1 MMAVNREINKLFSS
15 CFASADS
22 KIGFALYSFCAVV
35 LQLHLV
41 AVTVVCSLGLGARSL
56 TVFVKLALE

>member
-1 MMAVNREINKLFSS
+1 MAVNRQINKLLSS
-15 CFASADS
+15 CLASADS

-41 AVTVVCSLGLGARSL
+41 AVPVVYCPVLG
-56 TVFVKLALE
+56 V